1 MSNTDNMVKSNEE
14 KEFSNKKVNM
24 VLFSGEYDKALAALI
39 MANSAREL
47 GAEVTMFFAF
57 WGLMLLRDPEKLSSE
72 DKTLYEKMF
81 SMMTP
86 KGPEEL
92 PLSKMNFAGVGKE
105 MLLKM
110 MDQDKAPHLI
120 DFLNG
125 ARKKGVKFY
134 GCKMSVEV
142 MGFKEEEMI
151 PELEIV
157 DAKEYL
163 KDALNSDMQLF
174 I

>member
-1 MSNTDNMVKSNEE
+1 MSNTNNADSNEE
-14 KEFSNKKVNM
+14 KDFSNKRVNM

-57 WGLMLLRDPEKLSSE
+57 WGLMLLRDPGKLSSE

-92 PLSKMNFAGVGKE
+92 PLSKMNFAGLGKE

-110 MDQDKAPHLI
+110 MDSDEAPHLI

-142 MGFKEEEMI
+142 MGFKEEELI